1 MSKMP
6 EPKVYITAYIGSK
19 LAAGRR
25 SNVWPYLPVGQV
37 RDGAKQEVV
46 KQWLVN
52 VQQAKDTDDLKTHIQ
67 NSPDFLGGINGLA
80 LNELRHYLEAYN
92 NQPE

>member
-6 EPKVYITAYIGSK
+6 EPKVYITAYIGAK
-19 LAAGRR
+19 LSAGRR

-46 KQWLVN
+46 KDWLVDI
-52 VQQAKDTDDLKTHIQ
+52 QQAKDIDDLKAKVSA
-67 NSPDFLGGINGLA
+67 SPHFLGGIGDLA
-80 LNELRHYLEAYN
+80 RGELGHYLEAYHAGG
-92 NQPE
+92 